1 MRSRIL
7 AFLCIVSAILTAKV
21 FSQPTE
27 RMGMRHRNGPFG
39 GSMFFFQLYNFADTT
54 DLSRSQVDF
63 HVSFVND
70 ILTFFKE
77 KDSYS
82 AKYELGV
89 IFYNEK
95 NVPIRDKSVTNTI
108 HVNTFRETNLRTH
121 PIHHKFSISLPPGE
135 YKYEL
140 YLIDNDEQKIV
151 EREGKTVLRDFGRDK
166 LHLSDVIF
174 AEDVNCS
181 AWSDSV
187 NPNLRDTFIDQQKQ
201 VAALYEIYPANSSLS
216 DQLDVTYKVF
226 TERGENVYSDEKSVR
241 AVRFPLKECIIM
253 NDLVNEPGNYY
264 LIVEV
269 SGNGQTAKIKRSFTI
284 QWRNLN
290 VQEENVD
297 VAIEQLSLIAKGRE
311 IDDIKKA
318 EGEERD
324 KLFEEFWERRD
335 PTPDTPRNELRE
347 EFFRR
352 IDFSN
357 HNFAE
362 PAHHREGWRTDRG
375 RIYIQN
381 GPPDQIEKQPV
392 APGMPQA
399 EIWYYSKLDK
409 RYIFSDRLGNGE
421 YRLVRVE

>member
-1 MRSRIL
+1 MRSKIL
-7 AFLCIVSAILTAKV
+7 VFLCIVSAISPAQV
-21 FSQPTE
+21 FSQPME
-27 RMGMRHRNGPFG
+27 RMGMGHRNGRFG

-54 DLSRSQVDF
+54 DLSLSRVDF

-77 KDSYS
+77 EEETYS
-82 AKYELGV
+82 ARYELGV

-95 NVPIRDKSVTNTI
+95 NVPIRDKSVTNAI
-108 HVNTFRETNLRTH
+108 HVDTFRETNLRTQ
-121 PIHHKFSISLPPGE
+121 PLHHKFSISLPPGQ
-135 YKYEL
+135 YKYEI
-140 YLIDNDEQKIV
+140 YLIDNDDQKIV
-151 EREGKTVLRDFGRDK
+151 EREGKTVLRDFGRGT
-166 LHLSDVIF
+166 LHLSDVMF
-174 AEDVNCS
+174 AEGVSCS
-181 AWSDSV
+181 AWSDSI

-201 VAALYEIYPANSSLS
+201 VAALYEVYPAAQSN
-216 DQLDVTYKVF
+216 QVDVAHKVY
-226 TERGENVYSDEKSVR
+226 TESGENVHSDEKSVK
-241 AVRFPLKECIIM
+241 AVRFPVKECIIV

-264 LIVEV
+264 LVVEV
-269 SGNGQTAKIKRSFTI
+269 RGDGQTAKMRRSFTI

-297 VAIEQLSLIAKGRE
+297 VAIEQLSLIGKGKE

-335 PTPDTPRNELRE
+335 PTPDTPANELKD

-362 PAHHREGWRTDRG
+362 PAHRREGWRTDRG
-375 RIYIQN
+375 RIYVQN

-399 EIWYYSKLDK
+399 EIWYYSRLNK